1 LKVLEDKFNELFK
14 THKQKVEENS
24 KSTDENE
31 KKIKEL
37 KAQFDKALD
46 DLKKQAPVAE
56 KETK

>member
-1 LKVLEDKFNELFK
+1 MKVLEDKFNELFK
-14 THKQKVEENS
+14 THKKKVEENS

>member
-14 THKQKVEENS
+14 THKKKVEENS